1 MSSKI
6 NINPNNVKV
15 GDRIRLIQIHDVHA
29 DVKEGDTGTV
39 VELTTVTKDLQS
51 NELNLVI
58 WIKWDSNIKSRIAL
72 TEGVDQYAIIEKKEP
87 K

>member
-39 VELTTVTKDLQS
+39 VELTTVPKGLQS
-51 NELNLVI
+51 NELDLVM
-58 WIKWDSNIKSRIAL
+58 WIKWDSNSKSRIAL
-72 TEGVDQYAIIEKKEP
+72 TEGIDRYEFIERVRT
-87 K
+87 